1 MSGSPGERE
10 LGNVDAGTD
19 GEPCRQREDAV
30 LVVGVV
36 HSVDVE
42 GSLFEREGRS
52 LVGELPEVFAAGVS
66 EPVDVGA
73 VGVGVGQVAGVGGD
87 GGPVHVGE
95 DGRTVRGPLE
105 YVCVR
110 EVRRVYVRDL
120 ADVHV
125 MLPLSRHS

>member
-1 MSGSPGERE
+1 MHG
-10 LGNVDAGTD
+10 
-19 GEPCRQREDAV
+19 
-30 LVVGVV
+30 
-36 HSVDVE
+36 VDVE
-42 GSLFEREGRS
+42 GTLFQREG
-52 LVGELPEVFAAGVS
+52 LPVVGELPEVLAVGVS
-66 EPVDVGA
+66 EPVDVGT

-105 YVCVR
+105 HARVG

-120 ADVHV
+120 TDVHV